1 MESLRRVRARVLLGE
16 LDVEVMPA
24 WAVQALQAGLDSPA
38 LLKLASMGPGELT
51 CVPAV
56 VTAAL
61 QELGAPNL
69 TEQQARWELAYAW
82 AEAMLTGELT
92 PYEAAHRIWQ
102 DAWHPLDCPEQLS
115 VFASEA
121 SEWEDN
127 PEHRS
132 THQHRMIQDAHNLL
146 RQPMPGH
153 RDET

>member
-1 MESLRRVRARVLLGE
+1 MESLRRARARVLLGE

-24 WAVQALQAGLDSPA
+24 WAVEALQAGLDSPA
-38 LLKLASMGPGELT
+38 LLELAGMGPGELT
-51 CVPAV
+51 YVPAV

-92 PYEAAHRIWQ
+92 PSEAARNIWQ
-102 DAWHPLDCPEQLS
+102 DAWHPLECPEQLS
-115 VFASEA
+115 VFAGEA
-121 SEWEDN
+121 SEWEDH

-132 THQHRMIQDAHNLL
+132 TYEHRMLQDARDLL

-153 RDET
+153 CDEL